1 MKRNEISA
9 CVRPARVALRAG
21 ETAPFVFLAASTG
34 ARCVAPD
41 LPPWPSAHV
50 GYPPGRMLGSPL
62 RKPAGRNK
70 RSALRRTV
78 VMLPQPKYRRAFV
91 PGGCWFF
98 TINLLERRRRLLTD
112 HIDALREALRLLR
125 LRAPRA
131 GGSTGSS

>member
-1 MKRNEISA
+1 
-9 CVRPARVALRAG
+9 
-21 ETAPFVFLAASTG
+21 
-34 ARCVAPD
+34 
-41 LPPWPSAHV
+41 
-50 GYPPGRMLGSPL
+50 
-62 RKPAGRNK
+62 
-70 RSALRRTV
+70 
-78 VMLPQPKYRRAFV
+78 MLPQPKYRRAFV